1 MKQVTTEEIKEN
13 QQHTQ
18 SIKWKKDTNESIK
31 GNEVISKSSQ
41 RKPSTELKN
50 KTFRRSGQTDR
61 SRNRNDTLD
70 KPNNQINCND
80 RKNDVATIK
89 GASKRCDTRT
99 RIIRNEDNNVT
110 IDSTDD
116 NDADD
121 EEDESAN
128 LQTNEETEQPSD
140 EEEIN
145 EFTSSEKQFRETN
158 NTDESNDD
166 SDAGSEER
174 GSMCNEDRGD
184 RQVGVKSDD
193 EAAEEERDD
202 QDEEEQDDGE
212 DTQSIK
218 TYIKSTIRFD
228 DDDERNPHAT
238 SSPKGNITI
247 MLEIIQSYCCT
258 ILYYVPKQQI

>member
-1 MKQVTTEEIKEN
+1 M
-13 QQHTQ
+13 
-18 SIKWKKDTNESIK
+18 
-31 GNEVISKSSQ
+31 
-41 RKPSTELKN
+41 
-50 KTFRRSGQTDR
+50 
-61 SRNRNDTLD
+61 D
-70 KPNNQINCND
+70 KPNNQISCNN

-89 GASKRCDTRT
+89 GASKRRDTRT
-99 RIIRNEDNNVT
+99 QIIRNEDNNVT

-121 EEDESAN
+121 EEDQSAN

-145 EFTSSEKQFRETN
+145 EFTSSEKQFQETN

-166 SDAGSEER
+166 SDAGSEEG
-174 GSMCNEDRGD
+174 GSVRNEDSGD

-193 EAAEEERDD
+193 EPA
-202 QDEEEQDDGE
+202 EEEQDDGE

-218 TYIKSTIRFD
+218 TYVKSTIRFD